1 LALASEAILVCTRL
15 AECWWRG
22 KKQNKTKQ
30 NKSLKRLF
38 GTQEFHKNC
47 TEIL

>member
-1 LALASEAILVCTRL
+1 MASTSLFFSLALASEAILVCTRL

-30 NKSLKRLF
+30 KS
-38 GTQEFHKNC
+38 
-47 TEIL
+47 